1 MTMKMATKREVERI
15 KARYTKGLRIELIHM
30 DDPQAPPAGTRGT
43 IITVDDVG
51 DLVVAWGSCL
61 GQWQWFERRARRGSS
76 ANHFRRTGEK
86 RCGRKEP

>member
-1 MTMKMATKREVERI
+1 MTMKMPTKREVERI

-51 DLVVAWGSCL
+51 DLIVDWDNGSGLNVVPGVDRVRIISE
-61 GQWQWFERRARRGSS
+61 GQ
-76 ANHFRRTGEK
+76 EK
-86 RCGRKEP
+86 SDVEGRSHRDS

>member
-1 MTMKMATKREVERI
+1 MKMPTMKMPTRREVERL

-51 DLVVAWGSCL
+51 DLVVAWDNGSGL
-61 GQWQWFERRARRGSS
+61 NVVPGVDQVRIITEEQG
-76 ANHFRRTGEK
+76 
-86 RCGRKEP
+86 

>member
-1 MTMKMATKREVERI
+1 MKMPTRGEVEQI

-51 DLVVAWGSCL
+51 NLIVAWDNGSGL
-61 GQWQWFERRARRGSS
+61 NVVPGVDRVRIITEGQ
-76 ANHFRRTGEK
+76 EK
-86 RCGRKEP
+86 SDVEGRSHRDS

>member
-1 MTMKMATKREVERI
+1 MTMKMPTRREVERL

-51 DLVVAWGSCL
+51 DLVVAWDNGSGL
-61 GQWQWFERRARRGSS
+61 NVVPGVDRVRFITEGQEKSDVEGRGHRDS
-76 ANHFRRTGEK
+76 
-86 RCGRKEP
+86 